1 METSLLGQTAPIHLK
16 QVEEIQY
23 VSIRTNRKGCLTAPC
38 AITRTFQNY
47 SADIADAVQVSTKK
61 IVTIVDLYDFKY
73 MVMEYEINESDYI
86 ISCHK

>member
-47 SADIADAVQVSTKK
+47 SADIADGVQVSTKK
-61 IVTIVDLYDFKY
+61 IVTIYDFKY